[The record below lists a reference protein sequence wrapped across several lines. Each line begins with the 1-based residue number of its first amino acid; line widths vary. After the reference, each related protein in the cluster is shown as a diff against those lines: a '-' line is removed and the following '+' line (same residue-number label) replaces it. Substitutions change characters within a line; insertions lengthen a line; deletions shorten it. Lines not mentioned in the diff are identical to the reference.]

1 MSASAQ
7 RDPTVS
13 NQTPCV
19 VTLNGTLVPTKA
31 ALKIAS
37 VILLLTQ
44 FALAV
49 KCSMAETYHGQAGT
63 EPILYSLP
71 VIRQIVFDILCYT
84 LMKKTSKKKTK
95 QNKHKQKHTMESIDS
110 VYLDLLVAI

>member
-1 MSASAQ
+1 M
-7 RDPTVS
+7 S

-49 KCSMAETYHGQAGT
+49 KCSTAETYHGQAGT
-63 EPILYSLP
+63 EHILYSLP

-95 QNKHKQKHTMESIDS
+95 QNKHKQKHTMESIDA